1 MKTLNE
7 QHKLIKEGK
16 GHKGVFLK
24 EAKAQ
29 FPQWIR
35 NAATYKE
42 VTTIL
47 KDKGIIN
54 ENLVSLGAVNQSVS
68 PPKESYETAFEN
80 FLEEAKKKKED
91 SVKAE
96 MKEVS
101 KEVKDYDSKNF
112 DRKDMENPDNLIF
125 DQIMKGYYTEMKNP
139 KNSEKTMDELK
150 KIVFKNLAKDSIY
163 YTKNGQFGVEDLGY
177 ETEAPGL
184 GRGTQVKDAGP
195 GGGYGTPTKKK
206 FPEGDVGTGYIEV
219 PKKIKGS
226 GLEVIN
232 VTTLNENKDSN
243 NTTENLHEQKLRKV
257 INNIIREELNENV
270 QKELKSIDKEAEV
283 ETIKIKIERIETAIE
298 KRQTQLSKLDE
309 DEDLKNLTDKK
320 KLKALG
326 KDIKVLEKAKAKL
339 EKTLAKLIGKKKKEV
354 LDEDES
360 LEELDKTKTDV
371 GELNPELEKSV
382 ELTNTLKD
390 TLDNLE
396 EDDNPKINP
405 ERAKELAIDAEND
418 FDRLTGGDN
427 GLSNEDALENILS
440 QIDAN
445 KTDEYEFVEKHL
457 MFTYNLGS
465 GNA

>member
-139 KNSEKTMDELK
+139 KNSESLLVVKYSD
-150 KIVFKNLAKDSIY
+150 VFKEMIDIANDRLGDFGWYVSDS
-163 YTKNGQFGVEDLGY
+163 T
-177 ETEAPGL
+177 
-184 GRGTQVKDAGP
+184 
-195 GGGYGTPTKKK
+195 
-206 FPEGDVGTGYIEV
+206 
-219 PKKIKGS
+219 
-226 GLEVIN
+226 VI
-232 VTTLNENKDSN
+232 SN
-243 NTTENLHEQKLRKV
+243 HQ
-257 INNIIREELNENV
+257 IR
-270 QKELKSIDKEAEV
+270 IF
-283 ETIKIKIERIETAIE
+283 IHRIE
-298 KRQTQLSKLDE
+298 
-309 DEDLKNLTDKK
+309 DKK
-320 KLKALG
+320 Y
-326 KDIKVLEKAKAKL
+326 V
-339 EKTLAKLIGKKKKEV
+339 V
-354 LDEDES
+354 
-360 LEELDKTKTDV
+360 
-371 GELNPELEKSV
+371 
-382 ELTNTLKD
+382 
-390 TLDNLE
+390 
-396 EDDNPKINP
+396 
-405 ERAKELAIDAEND
+405 
-418 FDRLTGGDN
+418 
-427 GLSNEDALENILS
+427 
-440 QIDAN
+440 
-445 KTDEYEFVEKHL
+445 
-457 MFTYNLGS
+457 
-465 GNA
+465 

>member
-125 DQIMKGYYTEMKNP
+125 DQVMKGYYTEMKNP

-184 GRGTQVKDAGP
+184 GKGTQVKDAGP

-226 GLEVIN
+226 GLEVKN

-243 NTTENLHEQKLRKV
+243 NISENLHEQKLRKV

-283 ETIKIKIERIETAIE
+283 ETIKMKIERIEAAIE
-298 KRQTQLSKLDE
+298 KRQSQLSKLDE

-339 EKTLAKLIGKKKKEV
+339 EKTLAKLTGKKKKEV
-354 LDEDES
+354 LDEDTVTEA
-360 LEELDKTKTDV
+360 EGDA
-371 GELNPELEKSV
+371 
-382 ELTNTLKD
+382 
-390 TLDNLE
+390 
-396 EDDNPKINP
+396 DD
-405 ERAKELAIDAEND
+405 AKELADELERAKTAADDLAGTELFEEDDEVDYRKESLTKIANEAEEM
-418 FDRLTGGDN
+418 FEKLTGRDGSPD
-427 GLSNEDALENILS
+427 GLDDMDALENVLS
-440 QIDAN
+440 EFPTYMGEEI
-445 KTDEYEFVEKHL
+445 EFVEKHL
-457 MFTYNLGS
+457 MGKYDL

>member
-125 DQIMKGYYTEMKNP
+125 DQIR
-139 KNSEKTMDELK
+139 
-150 KIVFKNLAKDSIY
+150 F
-163 YTKNGQFGVEDLGY
+163 
-177 ETEAPGL
+177 
-184 GRGTQVKDAGP
+184 
-195 GGGYGTPTKKK
+195 
-206 FPEGDVGTGYIEV
+206 
-219 PKKIKGS
+219 
-226 GLEVIN
+226 
-232 VTTLNENKDSN
+232 
-243 NTTENLHEQKLRKV
+243 
-257 INNIIREELNENV
+257 
-270 QKELKSIDKEAEV
+270 
-283 ETIKIKIERIETAIE
+283 
-298 KRQTQLSKLDE
+298 
-309 DEDLKNLTDKK
+309 
-320 KLKALG
+320 
-326 KDIKVLEKAKAKL
+326 
-339 EKTLAKLIGKKKKEV
+339 
-354 LDEDES
+354 
-360 LEELDKTKTDV
+360 
-371 GELNPELEKSV
+371 
-382 ELTNTLKD
+382 
-390 TLDNLE
+390 
-396 EDDNPKINP
+396 
-405 ERAKELAIDAEND
+405 
-418 FDRLTGGDN
+418 FD
-427 GLSNEDALENILS
+427 
-440 QIDAN
+440 
-445 KTDEYEFVEKHL
+445 
-457 MFTYNLGS
+457 
-465 GNA
+465 

>member
-24 EAKAQ
+24 EAKVQ

-54 ENLVSLGAVNQSVS
+54 ENLISLGAVNQSVS
-68 PPKESYETAFEN
+68 PQKESYETAFEN

-96 MKEVS
+96 AKEVS
-101 KEVKDYDSKNF
+101 KEVKDYNSKNF

-125 DQIMKGYYTEMKNP
+125 DQVMKGYYTEMKNP

-184 GRGTQVKDAGP
+184 GKGTQVKDAGP

-226 GLEVIN
+226 GLEVKN
-232 VTTLNENKDSN
+232 VTTLNENKDSDN
-243 NTTENLHEQKLRKV
+243 ISENLHEQKLRKV

-283 ETIKIKIERIETAIE
+283 ETIKMKIERIEAAIE
-298 KRQTQLSKLDE
+298 KRQAQLSKLDE

-339 EKTLAKLIGKKKKEV
+339 EKTLVKLTGKKK
-354 LDEDES
+354 
-360 LEELDKTKTDV
+360 
-371 GELNPELEKSV
+371 
-382 ELTNTLKD
+382 
-390 TLDNLE
+390 
-396 EDDNPKINP
+396 
-405 ERAKELAIDAEND
+405 ERS
-418 FDRLTGGDN
+418 T
-427 GLSNEDALENILS
+427 
-440 QIDAN
+440 
-445 KTDEYEFVEKHL
+445 
-457 MFTYNLGS
+457 
-465 GNA
+465 